1 MPSELYDLDLPSAV
15 EKIRKHEAKLVCLQL
30 PDGLKQ
36 FGDEIIEAITKEC
49 PETRIV
55 LWGGS
60 CYGACD
66 LPLEVKRMGVDLL
79 IQWGHSPWVY

>member
-1 MPSELYDLDLPSAV
+1 MPSELYDLDIENAI
-15 EKIRKHEAKLVCLQL
+15 EKIRAHDAKLVCLQL

-36 FGDEIIEAITKEC
+36 FGAEIEAQISAAC

-66 LPLEVKRMGVDLL
+66 LPLEVKRLGVDLL

>member
-1 MPSELYDLDLPSAV
+1 MPSELYDLEIEKAV
-15 EKIRKHEAKLVCLQL
+15 EKIRKHNARFVCIQL
-30 PDGLKQ
+30 PDGLKRYAP
-36 FGDEIIEAITKEC
+36 EIMESIRNEI
-49 PETRIV
+49 PEIKIV

-66 LPLEVKRMGVDLL
+66 LPIEVKRLGVDLL